1 MLTRNLLTLFVSLI
15 GACVEVNQLNNIQ
28 KILHVANNVL
38 AFFTI
43 IGHTMVFERYICYLL
58 YYWMIIL

>member
-1 MLTRNLLTLFVSLI
+1 MLTRKLLTLSVSLI

-43 IGHTMVFERYICYLL
+43 IGHTMVLRDKYYLL